1 MILNGNVYRQI
12 IDKAANNIKQ
22 IAVLID
28 PDNVDDKTLSER
40 VQLLNRSESDYIF
53 VGGSLLKKSI
63 DNCIEIIKDYTAK
76 PVILFPG
83 NCCHISEKADA
94 ILFLSLISGRNPEYL
109 IGNHVIA
116 APLLYQT
123 GLEIIST
130 AYILIDGGK
139 LSSVQYISNTTPIP
153 ADKSDIA
160 IATALAGE
168 MCGNKLIYLEAG
180 SGALNP
186 VPDNMINAVKEKIS
200 CPLIV
205 GGGINDKNKITNKFK
220 SGADIIVIG
229 NAIEKN
235 SEMLRLI

>member
-1 MILNGNVYRQI
+1 MILNGNIYQQML
-12 IDKAANNIKQ
+12 KKTANCEKQ

-28 PDNVDDKTLSER
+28 PDNVDNDTLVKR
-40 VQLLNRSESDYIF
+40 VEIINTGNVDYVF
-53 VGGSLLKKSI
+53 VGGSLLKNSI
-63 DNCIEIIKDYTAK
+63 DNCVDIIKDNTTK

-83 NCCHISEKADA
+83 SCCQISDKADA
-94 ILFLSLISGRNPEYL
+94 ILFLSLISGRNPEFL

-116 APLLYQT
+116 APYLYQT

-139 LSSVQYISNTTPIP
+139 VSSVQYMSNTSPIP
-153 ADKSDIA
+153 SDKTDITV
-160 IATALAGE
+160 ATALAGE

-186 VPDNMINAVKEKIS
+186 VADETIIAVKQKIS

-205 GGGINDKNKITNKFK
+205 GGGIKTKSELSNKFNA
-220 SGADIIVIG
+220 GADIVVIG
-229 NAIEKN
+229 NAIERNEDLLK
-235 SEMLRLI
+235 SL

>member
-1 MILNGNVYRQI
+1 ML
-12 IDKAANNIKQ
+12 KKTANCEKQ

-28 PDNVDDKTLSER
+28 PDNVDNDTLVKR
-40 VQLLNRSESDYIF
+40 VEIINTRKVNYIF
-53 VGGSLLKKSI
+53 VGGSLLKNSI
-63 DNCIEIIKDYTAK
+63 ENCVDIIKDNTTK

-83 NCCHISEKADA
+83 NSSQISDKADA
-94 ILFLSLISGRNPEYL
+94 ILFLSLISGRNPEFL

-116 APLLYQT
+116 APFLYQT

-139 LSSVQYISNTTPIP
+139 VSSVQYMSNTNPIP
-153 ADKSDIA
+153 SDKTDITV
-160 IATALAGE
+160 ATALAGE

-186 VPDNMINAVKEKIS
+186 VADETIFAVKQKIS

-205 GGGINDKNKITNKFK
+205 GGGIKTKSELSNKFNA
-220 SGADIIVIG
+220 GADIVVIG
-229 NAIEKN
+229 NAIERNEDLLK
-235 SEMLRLI
+235 SL